1 MSRKVK
7 GPFIPC
13 QTTSMGIRMSS
24 CSTFNLSI
32 RHWLTLHL
40 VHLPTV
46 SISLGPLSV
55 QRSQC
60 LNIYSSFH
68 CNLEH
73 VTINLTQLNCG
84 QWEGVEFHKLITLS
98 VKGILS
104 IPVVEAD
111 TIVVFKRLV
120 DRRMEVLGR
129 ERYGS

>member
-1 MSRKVK
+1 M
-7 GPFIPC
+7 
-13 QTTSMGIRMSS
+13 
-24 CSTFNLSI
+24 
-32 RHWLTLHL
+32 
-40 VHLPTV
+40 
-46 SISLGPLSV
+46 
-55 QRSQC
+55 
-60 LNIYSSFH
+60 
-68 CNLEH
+68 EH